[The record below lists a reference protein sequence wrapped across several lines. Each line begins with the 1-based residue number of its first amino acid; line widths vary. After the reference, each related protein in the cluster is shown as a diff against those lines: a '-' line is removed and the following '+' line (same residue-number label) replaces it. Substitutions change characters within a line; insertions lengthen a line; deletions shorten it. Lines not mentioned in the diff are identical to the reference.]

1 MEAVRVNTALV
12 NGELQL
18 LQHVP
23 ENEDAW
29 AVTGRGVMGLTEAL
43 KEHTTV
49 LHRELRLLQ
58 HGRAQG
64 AL

>member
-1 MEAVRVNTALV
+1 
-12 NGELQL
+12 
-18 LQHVP
+18 VP

-29 AVTGRGVMGLTEAL
+29 AVTGRGAMGLTEAL